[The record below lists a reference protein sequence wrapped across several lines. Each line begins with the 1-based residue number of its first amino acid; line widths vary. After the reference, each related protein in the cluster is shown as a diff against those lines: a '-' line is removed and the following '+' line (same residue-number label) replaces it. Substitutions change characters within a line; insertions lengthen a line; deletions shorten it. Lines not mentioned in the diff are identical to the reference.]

1 MAANCSSCI
10 QENQLVVHA
19 VGAADLARTA
29 WAAAIT
35 SGQVAGGFA
44 GSSPAR
50 SIASRFSHMTDVLEL
65 NGIDASR
72 PSGRL

>member
-1 MAANCSSCI
+1 MG
-10 QENQLVVHA
+10 V
-19 VGAADLARTA
+19 ADLARIA
-29 WAAAIT
+29 CAAAIT

-50 SIASRFSHMTDVLEL
+50 SKASALSHITAVLEL
-65 NGIDASR
+65 NGMEARR